1 MSSGHLKRLVAP
13 RSWNIARKERTW
25 TTKPMPGKHSLE
37 GALPISTI
45 LRDYLKVCDNNREA
59 RIILHNRDVM
69 IDQRIVNKPKSP
81 VGLMDVIS
89 IPKLKLNVRAMLDK
103 HGRIEFVPIK
113 ATESKWK
120 LVRVENKRNIKG
132 GHVQIN
138 LHDGTNILSKEE
150 VKTGDVLQLS
160 LPDMK
165 IKKVLKFKKGAQ
177 SLIIGG
183 SHVGSIST
191 IKGEETTRST
201 KPNLVMYEDFQTI
214 RPYSFIVGEKKAM
227 VSLPE
232 VKAKISY

>member
-59 RIILHNRDVM
+59 KIILHNRDVFV
-69 IDQRIVNKPKSP
+69 DQRVVNKPKYP

-89 IPKLKLNVRAMLDK
+89 IPKIKLHVRAMLDK

-113 ATESKWK
+113 AADSKWK
-120 LVRVENKRNIKG
+120 LARVENKRNING
-132 GHVQIN
+132 GHTQIN
-138 LHDGTNILSKEE
+138 LHDGTNILSKEK
-150 VKTGDVLQLS
+150 VKTGDVLQLN
-160 LPDMK
+160 LPDLK
-165 IKKVLKFKKGAQ
+165 VKKVLKFKKGAQ

-183 SHVGSIST
+183 AHVGSIST
-191 IKGEETTRST
+191 IMGEETTRST
-201 KPNLVMYEDFQTI
+201 KPNLVMYENFQTI
-214 RPYSFIVGEKKAM
+214 RPYSFVVGEKKAM
-227 VSLPE
+227 ISLPE
-232 VKAKISY
+232 VKV

>member
-59 RIILHNRDVM
+59 KIILHNRDVFV
-69 IDQRIVNKPKSP
+69 DQRVVNKPKYP
-81 VGLMDVIS
+81 VGLMDIIS
-89 IPKLKLNVRAMLDK
+89 IPKIKLHVRAMLDK

-113 ATESKWK
+113 AADSKWK
-120 LVRVENKRNIKG
+120 LARVENKRNIKG
-132 GHVQIN
+132 GHTQIN
-138 LHDGTNILSKEE
+138 LHDGTNILSKEK

-160 LPDMK
+160 LPDLK
-165 IKKVLKFKKGAQ
+165 VKKVLKFKKGAQ

-183 SHVGSIST
+183 AHVGSIST
-191 IKGEETTRST
+191 IMGEETTRST
-201 KPNLVMYEDFQTI
+201 KPNLVMYENFQTI
-214 RPYSFIVGEKKAM
+214 RPYSFVVGEKKAM
-227 VSLPE
+227 ISLPE
-232 VKAKISY
+232 VKV

>member
-59 RIILHNRDVM
+59 KIILHNRDVFV
-69 IDQRIVNKPKSP
+69 DQRVVNKPKFP

-89 IPKLKLNVRAMLDK
+89 IPKIKLHVRAMLDK

-113 ATESKWK
+113 AADSKWK
-120 LVRVENKRNIKG
+120 LARVENKRNIKG
-132 GHVQIN
+132 GHTQIN
-138 LHDGTNILSKEE
+138 LHDGTNILSKEK
-150 VKTGDVLQLS
+150 VKTGDVLQLD
-160 LPDMK
+160 LPDLKVKK
-165 IKKVLKFKKGAQ
+165 ILKFKKGAQ

-183 SHVGSIST
+183 AHVGSIST
-191 IKGEETTRST
+191 IMGEETTRST
-201 KPNLVMYEDFQTI
+201 KPNLVMYENFQTI

-227 VSLPE
+227 ISLPE
-232 VKAKISY
+232 VKV

>member
-59 RIILHNRDVM
+59 KIILHNRDVFV
-69 IDQRIVNKPKSP
+69 DQRVVNKPKYP

-89 IPKLKLNVRAMLDK
+89 IPKIKLHVRAMLDK

-113 ATESKWK
+113 AADSKWK
-120 LVRVENKRNIKG
+120 LARVENKRNING
-132 GHVQIN
+132 GHTQIN
-138 LHDGTNILSKEE
+138 LHDGTNILSKEK

-160 LPDMK
+160 LPDLK
-165 IKKVLKFKKGAQ
+165 VKKVLKFKKGAQ

-183 SHVGSIST
+183 AHVGSIST
-191 IKGEETTRST
+191 IMGEETTRST
-201 KPNLVMYEDFQTI
+201 KPNLVMYENFQTI
-214 RPYSFIVGEKKAM
+214 RPYSFVVGEKKAM
-227 VSLPE
+227 ISLPE
-232 VKAKISY
+232 VKV

>member
-59 RIILHNRDVM
+59 KIILHNRDVFV
-69 IDQRIVNKPKSP
+69 DQRVVNKPKYP

-89 IPKLKLNVRAMLDK
+89 IPKIKLHVRAMLDK

-113 ATESKWK
+113 AADSKWK

-132 GHVQIN
+132 GHTQIN
-138 LHDGTNILSKEE
+138 LHDGTNILSKEK

-160 LPDMK
+160 LPDLK
-165 IKKVLKFKKGAQ
+165 VKKVLKFKKGAQ

-183 SHVGSIST
+183 AHVGSIST
-191 IKGEETTRST
+191 IMGEETTRST
-201 KPNLVMYEDFQTI
+201 KPNLVMYENFQTI
-214 RPYSFIVGEKKAM
+214 RPYSFVVGEKKAM
-227 VSLPE
+227 ISLPE
-232 VKAKISY
+232 VKV

>member
-59 RIILHNRDVM
+59 KIILHNRDVFV
-69 IDQRIVNKPKSP
+69 DQRVVNKPKYP

-89 IPKLKLNVRAMLDK
+89 IPKIKLHVRAMLDK

-113 ATESKWK
+113 AADSKWK
-120 LVRVENKRNIKG
+120 LARVENKRNIKG
-132 GHVQIN
+132 GHTQIN
-138 LHDGTNILSKEE
+138 LHDGTNVLSKEK

-160 LPDMK
+160 LPDLK
-165 IKKVLKFKKGAQ
+165 VKKVLKFKKGAQ

-183 SHVGSIST
+183 AHVGSIST
-191 IKGEETTRST
+191 IMGEETTRST
-201 KPNLVMYEDFQTI
+201 KPNLVMYENFQTI
-214 RPYSFIVGEKKAM
+214 RPYSFVVGEKKAM
-227 VSLPE
+227 ISLPE
-232 VKAKISY
+232 VKV

>member
-59 RIILHNRDVM
+59 KIILHNGEVL
-69 IDQRIVNKPKSP
+69 IDQRVVRKPKFP
-81 VGLMDVIS
+81 VGLM
-89 IPKLKLNVRAMLDK
+89 
-103 HGRIEFVPIK
+103 
-113 ATESKWK
+113 
-120 LVRVENKRNIKG
+120 
-132 GHVQIN
+132 VQIN

-150 VKTGDVLQLS
+150 VKTGDVLQLN
-160 LPDMK
+160 LPDLK

-177 SLIIGG
+177 TLIIGG
-183 SHVGSIST
+183 SHVGSIAT
-191 IKGEETTRST
+191 IKDEETTRST
-201 KPNLVMYEDFQTI
+201 KPNLVMYDGFQSI
-214 RPYSFIVGEKKAM
+214 RPYSFVVGEKKAM

-232 VKAKISY
+232 VKV

>member
-59 RIILHNRDVM
+59 KIILHNRDVFV
-69 IDQRIVNKPKSP
+69 DQRVVNKPKYP

-89 IPKLKLNVRAMLDK
+89 IPKIKLHVRAMLDK

-113 ATESKWK
+113 AADSKWK
-120 LVRVENKRNIKG
+120 LARVENKRNIKG
-132 GHVQIN
+132 GHTQIN
-138 LHDGTNILSKEE
+138 LHDGTNILSKEK

-160 LPDMK
+160 LPDLK
-165 IKKVLKFKKGAQ
+165 VKKVLKFKKGAQ

-183 SHVGSIST
+183 AHVGSIST
-191 IKGEETTRST
+191 IMGEETTRST
-201 KPNLVMYEDFQTI
+201 KPNLVMYENFQTI
-214 RPYSFIVGEKKAM
+214 RPYSFVVGEKKAM
-227 VSLPE
+227 ISLPE
-232 VKAKISY
+232 VKV

>member
-59 RIILHNRDVM
+59 KIILHNRDVFV
-69 IDQRIVNKPKSP
+69 DQRVVNKPKYP
-81 VGLMDVIS
+81 VGLMDIIS
-89 IPKLKLNVRAMLDK
+89 IPKIKLHVRAMLDK

-113 ATESKWK
+113 AADSKWK
-120 LVRVENKRNIKG
+120 LARVENKRNIKG
-132 GHVQIN
+132 GHTQIN
-138 LHDGTNILSKEE
+138 LHDGTNILSKEK

-160 LPDMK
+160 LPDLK
-165 IKKVLKFKKGAQ
+165 VKKVLKFKKGAQ

-183 SHVGSIST
+183 AHVGSIST
-191 IKGEETTRST
+191 IMGEETTRST
-201 KPNLVMYEDFQTI
+201 KPNLVMYENFQTI

-227 VSLPE
+227 ISLPE
-232 VKAKISY
+232 VKV

>member
-59 RIILHNRDVM
+59 NIILHNRDVFV
-69 IDQRIVNKPKSP
+69 DQRVVNKPKFP

-89 IPKLKLNVRAMLDK
+89 IPKIKLHVRAMLDK

-113 ATESKWK
+113 AADSKWK
-120 LVRVENKRNIKG
+120 LARVENKRNIKG
-132 GHVQIN
+132 GHTQIN
-138 LHDGTNILSKEE
+138 LHDGTNILSKEK
-150 VKTGDVLQLS
+150 VKTGDVLQLD
-160 LPDMK
+160 LPDLK
-165 IKKVLKFKKGAQ
+165 VKKVLKFKKGAQ

-183 SHVGSIST
+183 AHVGSIST
-191 IKGEETTRST
+191 IMGEETTRST
-201 KPNLVMYEDFQTI
+201 KPNLVMYENFQTI
-214 RPYSFIVGEKKAM
+214 RPYSFVVGEKKAM
-227 VSLPE
+227 ISLPE
-232 VKAKISY
+232 VKV

>member
-59 RIILHNRDVM
+59 KIILHNRDVFV
-69 IDQRIVNKPKSP
+69 DQRVVNKPKFP

-89 IPKLKLNVRAMLDK
+89 IPKIKLHVRTMLDK

-113 ATESKWK
+113 AADSKWK
-120 LVRVENKRNIKG
+120 LARVENKRNIKG
-132 GHVQIN
+132 GHTQIN
-138 LHDGTNILSKEE
+138 LHDGTNILSKEK
-150 VKTGDVLQLS
+150 VKTGDVLQLD
-160 LPDMK
+160 LPDLK
-165 IKKVLKFKKGAQ
+165 VKKVLKFKKGAQ

-183 SHVGSIST
+183 AHVGSIST
-191 IKGEETTRST
+191 IMGEETTRST
-201 KPNLVMYEDFQTI
+201 KPNLVMYENFQTI

-227 VSLPE
+227 ISLPE
-232 VKAKISY
+232 VKV

>member
-59 RIILHNRDVM
+59 KIILHNRDVFV
-69 IDQRIVNKPKSP
+69 DQRVVNKPKYP
-81 VGLMDVIS
+81 VGLMDIIS
-89 IPKLKLNVRAMLDK
+89 IPKIKLHVRAMLDK

-113 ATESKWK
+113 AADSKWK
-120 LVRVENKRNIKG
+120 LARVENKRNIKG
-132 GHVQIN
+132 GHTQIN
-138 LHDGTNILSKEE
+138 LHDGTNILSKEK
-150 VKTGDVLQLS
+150 VKTGDVLQLN
-160 LPDMK
+160 LPDLK

-183 SHVGSIST
+183 AHVGSIST
-191 IKGEETTRST
+191 IMGEETTRST
-201 KPNLVMYEDFQTI
+201 KPNLVMYENFQTI
-214 RPYSFIVGEKKAM
+214 RPYSFVVGEKKAM
-227 VSLPE
+227 ISLPE
-232 VKAKISY
+232 VKV

>member
-59 RIILHNRDVM
+59 KIILHNRDVFV
-69 IDQRIVNKPKSP
+69 DQRVVNKPKYP
-81 VGLMDVIS
+81 VGLMDIIS
-89 IPKLKLNVRAMLDK
+89 IPKIKLHVRTMLDK

-113 ATESKWK
+113 AADSKWK
-120 LVRVENKRNIKG
+120 LARVENKRNIKG
-132 GHVQIN
+132 GHTQIN
-138 LHDGTNILSKEE
+138 LHDGTNILSKEK

-160 LPDMK
+160 LPDLK
-165 IKKVLKFKKGAQ
+165 VKKVLKFKKGAQ

-183 SHVGSIST
+183 AHVGSIST
-191 IKGEETTRST
+191 IVGEETTRST
-201 KPNLVMYEDFQTI
+201 KPNLVMYENFQTI

-227 VSLPE
+227 ISLPE
-232 VKAKISY
+232 VKV

>member
-59 RIILHNRDVM
+59 KIILHNRDVFV
-69 IDQRIVNKPKSP
+69 DQRVVNKPKFP

-89 IPKLKLNVRAMLDK
+89 IPKIKLHARAMLDK

-113 ATESKWK
+113 AADSKWK
-120 LVRVENKRNIKG
+120 LARVENKRNIKG
-132 GHVQIN
+132 GHTQIN
-138 LHDGTNILSKEE
+138 LHDGTNILSKEK
-150 VKTGDVLQLS
+150 VKTGDVLQLD
-160 LPDMK
+160 LPDLK
-165 IKKVLKFKKGAQ
+165 VKKVLKFKKGAQ

-183 SHVGSIST
+183 AHVGSIST
-191 IKGEETTRST
+191 IMGEETTRST
-201 KPNLVMYEDFQTI
+201 KPNLVMYENFQTI
-214 RPYSFIVGEKKAM
+214 RPYSFVVGEKKAM
-227 VSLPE
+227 ISLPE
-232 VKAKISY
+232 VKV

>member
-59 RIILHNRDVM
+59 KIILHNRDVFV
-69 IDQRIVNKPKSP
+69 DQRVVNKPKYP
-81 VGLMDVIS
+81 VGLMDIIS
-89 IPKLKLNVRAMLDK
+89 IPKIKLHVRAMLDK

-113 ATESKWK
+113 AADSKWK
-120 LVRVENKRNIKG
+120 LARVENKRNIKG
-132 GHVQIN
+132 GHTQIN
-138 LHDGTNILSKEE
+138 LHDGTNILSKEK

-160 LPDMK
+160 LPDLK
-165 IKKVLKFKKGAQ
+165 VKKVLKFKKGAQ

-183 SHVGSIST
+183 AHVGSIST
-191 IKGEETTRST
+191 IVGEETTRST
-201 KPNLVMYEDFQTI
+201 KPNLVMYENFQTI

-227 VSLPE
+227 ISLPE
-232 VKAKISY
+232 VKV

>member
-59 RIILHNRDVM
+59 KIILHNRDVL
-69 IDQRIVNKPKSP
+69 IDQRVVNKPKSP

-89 IPKLKLNVRAMLDK
+89 LPKIKMHVRAMLDK

-113 ATESKWK
+113 AVDAKWK

-150 VKTGDVLQLS
+150 VS
-160 LPDMK
+160 
-165 IKKVLKFKKGAQ
+165 
-177 SLIIGG
+177 
-183 SHVGSIST
+183 
-191 IKGEETTRST
+191 EET
-201 KPNLVMYEDFQTI
+201 D
-214 RPYSFIVGEKKAM
+214 YSKMSVAELKDILKEKELPVSGKKADLIERLQGD
-227 VSLPE
+227 S
-232 VKAKISY
+232 K

>member
-59 RIILHNRDVM
+59 KIILHNGEVL
-69 IDQRIVNKPKSP
+69 IDQRVVRKPKSP

-89 IPKLKLNVRAMLDK
+89 LPKIKMHVRAMLDK

-113 ATESKWK
+113 ATEAKWK
-120 LVRVENKRNIKG
+120 LVRVENKRNVKG

-150 VKTGDVLQLS
+150 VKNLSRFAKSFNLQVILEIHSEDELSYICDFIDVVGVNNRNLKKIIV
-160 LPDMK
+160 MK
-165 IKKVLKFKKGAQ
+165 LRFIYGIVLVQ
-177 SLIIGG
+177 IDLD
-183 SHVGSIST
+183 
-191 IKGEETTRST
+191 
-201 KPNLVMYEDFQTI
+201 P
-214 RPYSFIVGEKKAM
+214 
-227 VSLPE
+227 
-232 VKAKISY
+232 

>member
-13 RSWNIARKERTW
+13 RSWNIARKEKTW

-59 RIILHNRDVM
+59 KIILHNRDVFV
-69 IDQRIVNKPKSP
+69 DQRVVNKPKYP
-81 VGLMDVIS
+81 VGLMDIIS
-89 IPKLKLNVRAMLDK
+89 IPKIKLHVRAMLDK

-113 ATESKWK
+113 AADSKWK
-120 LVRVENKRNIKG
+120 LARVENKRNIKG
-132 GHVQIN
+132 GHTQIN
-138 LHDGTNILSKEE
+138 LHDGTNILSKEK

-160 LPDMK
+160 LPDLK
-165 IKKVLKFKKGAQ
+165 VKKVLKFKKGAQ

-183 SHVGSIST
+183 AHVGSIST
-191 IKGEETTRST
+191 IMGEETTRST
-201 KPNLVMYEDFQTI
+201 KPNLVMYENFQTI

-227 VSLPE
+227 ISLPE
-232 VKAKISY
+232 VKV

>member
-59 RIILHNRDVM
+59 KIILHNRDVFV
-69 IDQRIVNKPKSP
+69 DQRVVNKPKYP

-89 IPKLKLNVRAMLDK
+89 IPKIKLHVRAMLDK

-113 ATESKWK
+113 AADSKWK
-120 LVRVENKRNIKG
+120 LARVENKRNIKG
-132 GHVQIN
+132 GHTQIN
-138 LHDGTNILSKEE
+138 LHDGTNILSKEK

-160 LPDMK
+160 LPDLK
-165 IKKVLKFKKGAQ
+165 VKKVLEFKKGAQ

-183 SHVGSIST
+183 AHVGSIST
-191 IKGEETTRST
+191 IMGEETTRST
-201 KPNLVMYEDFQTI
+201 KPNLVMYENFQTI
-214 RPYSFIVGEKKAM
+214 RPYSFVVGEKKAM
-227 VSLPE
+227 ISLPE
-232 VKAKISY
+232 VKV

>member
-59 RIILHNRDVM
+59 KIILHNRDVFV
-69 IDQRIVNKPKSP
+69 DQRVVNKPKFP

-89 IPKLKLNVRAMLDK
+89 IPKIKLHVRAMLDK

-113 ATESKWK
+113 AADSKWK
-120 LVRVENKRNIKG
+120 LARVENKRNIKG
-132 GHVQIN
+132 GHTQIN
-138 LHDGTNILSKEE
+138 LHDGTNILSKEK
-150 VKTGDVLQLS
+150 VKTGDVLQLD
-160 LPDMK
+160 LPDLK
-165 IKKVLKFKKGAQ
+165 VKKVLKFKKGAQ

-183 SHVGSIST
+183 AHVGSIST
-191 IKGEETTRST
+191 IMGEETTRST
-201 KPNLVMYEDFQTI
+201 KPNLVMYENFQTI

-227 VSLPE
+227 ISLPE
-232 VKAKISY
+232 VKV